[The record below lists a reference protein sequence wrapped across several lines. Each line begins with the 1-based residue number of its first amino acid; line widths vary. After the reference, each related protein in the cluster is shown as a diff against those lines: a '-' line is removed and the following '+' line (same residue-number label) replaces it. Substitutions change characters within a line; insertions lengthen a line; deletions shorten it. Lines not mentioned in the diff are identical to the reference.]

1 MNENSTLNR
10 YFAPVLEHEIEVIP
24 RDRHLL
30 YARGYALTVIS
41 TKLDLGSHWAEE
53 QIRGVYLHWDRR
65 QPVAIS
71 SSPSCDVIIIGRALS
86 VHEATPDLAGL
97 AAHLLAAREKSRTE
111 YLRELDDVAG
121 RYVVIDSGVEGL
133 FIQTDA
139 TAMRSAFYALPGV
152 VASHARLAADI
163 RDHRRSSKFRLN
175 KWMGTSGAFT
185 FPGHYTEWED
195 VYLLTP
201 NTELNIQSGE
211 IRRIGPDAITE
222 PLSPACAAEK
232 LLPLLQNQ
240 LRALAEKSPLLVSLT
255 AGLDSR
261 VTMAL
266 CRPLIDRVEFFTYAR
281 PYLATAQSSQA
292 DMDVARDLVH
302 GFGLNHTELT
312 IESADVDRDLA
323 NIFVHNCDRAHG
335 RVLSATYRKKLPADR
350 VHVRSNLYEI
360 GRSFYRGSGNKDL
373 PELDAQQMA
382 NVLVRRS
389 KADAQP
395 EVVEA
400 FQEWMNI
407 SEWSGVEGYDPY
419 DLYYW
424 EHRMAAWLNSV
435 MIESDVAH
443 DTYTVINSRSIL
455 RLFLSVTRENRAN
468 ASVFDHL
475 VKLAWPE
482 VFDYPVNGRL
492 RKVPGD

>member
-1 MNENSTLNR
+1 MNENSTSSR
-10 YFAPVLEHEIEVIP
+10 YFAPVLEHEIEAIP
-24 RDRHLL
+24 RDLHLL
-30 YARGYALTVIS
+30 YARGYALTVES
-41 TKLDLGSHWAEE
+41 TELELGSHWAEE
-53 QIRGVYLHWDRR
+53 QIFGGYLHWDRR
-65 QPVAIS
+65 QPVAIAS
-71 SSPSCDVIIIGRALS
+71 SLSCEVIIIGRALS
-86 VHEATPDLAGL
+86 VHEDTPDLAGL
-97 AAHLLAAREKSRTE
+97 TARLLAARENSRTE

-121 RYVVIDSGVEGL
+121 RYVVIDSGAEGL

-139 TAMRSAFYALPGV
+139 TAMRSAFYALPGI

-163 RDHRRSSKFRLN
+163 RGDRQSSKFRLN

-201 NTELNIQSGE
+201 NTELNIQSGKV
-211 IRRIGPDAITE
+211 RRIGPAPITE
-222 PLSPACAAEK
+222 QLSPAQAAEK

-240 LRALAEKSPLLVSLT
+240 LRALAKKSPLLVSLT

-266 CRPLIDRVEFFTYAR
+266 CKPLIDRVEFFTYAR

-292 DMDVARDLVH
+292 DMDVAKDLVH
-302 GFGLNHTELT
+302 GFGLSHTELT
-312 IESADVDRDLA
+312 IESADVDSDLA
-323 NIFVHNCDRAHG
+323 NVFVQNCDRAHG
-335 RVLSATYRKKLPADR
+335 RVLSATYRKELPADR

-360 GRSFYRGSGNKDL
+360 GRSFYRGTGNKDL
-373 PELDAQQMA
+373 PELDAQRMA
-382 NVLVRRS
+382 NILVRRS

-400 FQEWMNI
+400 FQEWMDTSAWVEI
-407 SEWSGVEGYDPY
+407 EGYDSY

-455 RLFLSVTRENRAN
+455 RLFLSVSRENRAN

-482 VFDYPVNGRL
+482 VFDLPVNGKIRT
-492 RKVPGD
+492 VPEI